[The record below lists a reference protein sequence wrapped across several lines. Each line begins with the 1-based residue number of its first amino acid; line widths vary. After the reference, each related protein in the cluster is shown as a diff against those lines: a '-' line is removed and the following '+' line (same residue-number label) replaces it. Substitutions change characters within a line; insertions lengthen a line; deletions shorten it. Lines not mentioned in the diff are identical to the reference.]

1 MKKVVV
7 EFEEKLSTK
16 VRKQE
21 KLDIVEEED
30 FKREKL
36 LKKSIWWRYY
46 YKWDDGKFEE
56 EYLEKLE
63 SYQSC
68 KQ

>member
-1 MKKVVV
+1 MKEVVA

-30 FKREKL
+30 FRREKL
-36 LKKSIWWRYY
+36 LKKSIW
-46 YKWDDGKFEE
+46 
-56 EYLEKLE
+56 
-63 SYQSC
+63 
-68 KQ
+68 

>member
-36 LKKSIWWRYY
+36 LKKSIW
-46 YKWDDGKFEE
+46 
-56 EYLEKLE
+56 
-63 SYQSC
+63 
-68 KQ
+68 

>member
-30 FKREKL
+30 FRREKL
-36 LKKSIWWRYY
+36 LKKSIW
-46 YKWDDGKFEE
+46 
-56 EYLEKLE
+56 
-63 SYQSC
+63 
-68 KQ
+68 